1 MRSIAH
7 FSIRICA
14 EASQIPGIEIPVW
27 DFYSGADAE
36 LEVRR
41 ACLSVKR
48 FGMEGKMRDRKKA
61 EAAAKK
67 LVAQMSLEEKASQLR
82 YDSPAIPRL
91 GIPAYNWWNEA
102 LHGVARAGVA
112 TSFPQAIGMAAAF
125 DEELLRTVGDAVATE
140 GRAKYNEYAK
150 HNDRDIYKGLTFW
163 SPNVNIFRDPRWGR
177 GHETYGE
184 DPYLTSRMGVAY
196 VEGLQGT
203 AGDGEGEYLKTAAC
217 AKHFAVHS
225 GPEGLRHEFD
235 ARAGKKDMYETYLP
249 AFEACVKE
257 GEVEAVMGAYNRT
270 NGEPCCGSD
279 TLIRGILRGEWGFA
293 GHFVSDCWAIKDFHE
308 HHCVTKTPEES
319 AAMALKAGCDV
330 NCGVTY
336 LHLLKAYEQGLVTEE
351 EITQAAERLFTTRYL
366 LGCFAET
373 EYDKIP
379 YEAVECR
386 EHLELAQKIA
396 REGMVLLKN
405 DGILPLRK
413 DRLKTIGVIGPNAD
427 SRAPL
432 VGNYHGTSS
441 RYITMLEG
449 IQDAVGE
456 EVRVLYSEGCHLYK
470 DRVEG
475 LAWRQ
480 DRISE
485 ALTVAEHSDVVV
497 LCLGLDETL
506 EGEEGDTGN
515 SYASGDKAD
524 LKLPESQ
531 RELLE
536 AVAGCGKPVIL
547 CVLTGSAVDLN
558 FADEHMNAILQVWY
572 PGARG
577 GKAAADIL
585 FGACSPSGKLPVTF
599 YRDLEGFPAFED
611 YSMKGRTYRYLEKG
625 PLYPFGYGLTYGR
638 VEVRSAT
645 CESVSAQ
652 TPDLEKTGQGTAEMN
667 MSDGD
672 RSFAVKAV
680 LENTGEYD
688 TDEVLQAY
696 IHAEDSAFAPLHP
709 SLCAF
714 TRVNLK
720 AGEKKEVSLTIPA
733 SALTIVDEEGR
744 RYVDGTHF
752 GLYVG
757 ISQPDE
763 RSAELTGTRPVK
775 IEITL

>member
-1 MRSIAH
+1 MRGMD
-7 FSIRICA
+7 
-14 EASQIPGIEIPVW
+14 PGSVP
-27 DFYSGADAE
+27 
-36 LEVRR
+36 EVRN
-41 ACLSVKR
+41 AAAAAGK
-48 FGMEGKMRDRKKA
+48 EEKMRDRKKA
-61 EAAAKK
+61 EAAARE
-67 LVAQMSLEEKASQLR
+67 LVSKMTLEEKASQLR
-82 YDSPAIPRL
+82 YDAPAIPRL

-112 TSFPQAIGMAAAF
+112 TSFPQAVGMAAAF
-125 DEELLRTVGDAVATE
+125 DDSLLRAVGDAVATE

-184 DPYLTSRMGVAY
+184 DPYLTSRLGVAY

-203 AGDGEGEYLKTAAC
+203 GTAEDPKEGEYLKTAAC

-225 GPEGLRHEFD
+225 GPEGVRHEFN
-235 ARAGKKDMYETYLP
+235 AVANRKDMYETYLP

-257 GEVEAVMGAYNRT
+257 AGVESVMGAYNRT
-270 NGEPCCGSD
+270 NGEPCCGSN
-279 TLIRGILRGEWGFA
+279 TLIRNILRGEWGFQ

-336 LHLLKAYEQGLVTEE
+336 LHLLKAYEQGMVTEE

-366 LGCFAET
+366 LGCFDRT
-373 EYDKIP
+373 EYDDIP
-379 YEAVECR
+379 YEAVECAK
-386 EHLELAQKIA
+386 HLELAQKIA

-405 DGILPLRK
+405 DGTLPLK
-413 DRLKTIGVIGPNAD
+413 KEGLKTIGVIGPNAN
-427 SRAPL
+427 SRSPL

-456 EVRVLYSEGCHLYK
+456 DVRVLYSEGCHLYK
-470 DRVEG
+470 DRVEA

-515 SYASGDKAD
+515 NYASGDKID
-524 LKLPESQ
+524 LQLPEVQ

-536 AVAGCGKPVIL
+536 AVAGCGKPVVL
-547 CVLTGSAVDLN
+547 CVLTGSAVDLS
-558 FADEHMNAILQVWY
+558 FADAHVNAILQVWY

-611 YSMKGRTYRYLEKG
+611 YSMKGRTYRYLEKE
-625 PLYPFGYGLTYGR
+625 PLYPFGFGLTYGR
-638 VEVRSAT
+638 VGVREAALVDQAAEGEAS
-645 CESVSAQ
+645 CEKER
-652 TPDLEKTGQGTAEMN
+652 DY
-667 MSDGD
+667 
-672 RSFAVKAV
+672 AVRAV
-680 LENTGEYD
+680 LENTGSYD

-696 IHAEDSAFAPLHP
+696 IRAEDSAFAPLHP

-720 AGEKKEVSLTIPA
+720 AGERKEVKLSIPA
-733 SALTIVDEEGR
+733 SSFTIVDEEGR

-752 GLYVG
+752 SLYVG
-757 ISQPDE
+757 TSQPDE
-763 RSAELTGTRPVK
+763 RSAQLTGMRPVK
-775 IEITL
+775 IALEL